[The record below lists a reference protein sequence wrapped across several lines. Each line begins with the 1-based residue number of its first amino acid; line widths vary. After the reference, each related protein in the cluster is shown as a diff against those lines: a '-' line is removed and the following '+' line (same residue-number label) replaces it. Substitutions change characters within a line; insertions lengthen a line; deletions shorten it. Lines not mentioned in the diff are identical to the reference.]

1 MAHDEPETTAAP
13 RRGVVRQKLDE
24 LGRGA
29 RRGLGQHFLADPQIA
44 RRIVAAAELQPGEA
58 VVEIG
63 PGLGALTDSLAIRPE
78 PLWLVELDADFAEQ
92 ARQRYQ
98 VGESSGSP
106 AAHIQVVHADA
117 LHVDFAA
124 MLQGH
129 TPAVMVANL
138 PYNVATPIL
147 QRAIEAKGV
156 FSRIVVMVQLEV
168 AQRLAAGPGTKNY
181 GVLSVLT
188 QVAAGVRLALK
199 VPPGAFV
206 PRPKVDSAVIVLTPH
221 TSPIVDVDDHE
232 ILRRV
237 VKATFQQRRKHLANS
252 LRGAC
257 PEADRA
263 LADAN
268 IDPQRRPETLTLAEF
283 ARLAN
288 AVGRIAHA

>member
-1 MAHDEPETTAAP
+1 MEPHDNDATTPP

-44 RRIVAAAELQPGEA
+44 ARIVAAAELQPGET

-63 PGLGALTDSLAIRPE
+63 PGLGALTDSLATRPE

-98 VGESSGSP
+98 AGEDGDAP
-106 AAHIQVVHADA
+106 ANQVHVVHADA
-117 LHVDFAA
+117 LHVDFAE
-124 MLQGH
+124 LLHGH

-147 QRAIEAKGV
+147 QRAIETKGI
-156 FSRIVVMVQLEV
+156 FSRLVVMVQLEV

-188 QVAAGVRLALK
+188 QVSAGIRLALK

-206 PRPKVDSAVIVLTPH
+206 PRPKVDSAVVVLTPH
-221 TSPIVDVDDHE
+221 VTPVVDVDDHE
-232 ILRRV
+232 VLRRV
-237 VKATFQQRRKHLANS
+237 VKATFGQRRKHLSNS

-257 PEADRA
+257 SEADRA
-263 LADAN
+263 LAEAG

-288 AVGRIAHA
+288 VVTRIARE